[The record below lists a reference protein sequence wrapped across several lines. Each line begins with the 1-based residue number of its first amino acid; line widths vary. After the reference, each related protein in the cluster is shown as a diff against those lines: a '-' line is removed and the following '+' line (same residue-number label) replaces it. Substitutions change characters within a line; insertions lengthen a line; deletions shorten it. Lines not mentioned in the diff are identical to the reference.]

1 MKTAI
6 AITTIAAGALLTGCV
21 NSPVN
26 LAWRGVVHDYQQ
38 EATTEG
44 RIDNTPTL
52 GDTSVNAE
60 KTTDVQADVP
70 ITK

>member
-1 MKTAI
+1 MKT
-6 AITTIAAGALLTGCV
+6 ITAFAVIAAGALLTGCV

-44 RIDNTPTL
+44 SIANTPTL
-52 GDTSVNAE
+52 RDTAVNAE
-60 KTTDVQADVP
+60 KTTDVTADVP

>member
-1 MKTAI
+1 MRIYTFVF
-6 AITTIAAGALLTGCV
+6 AAALLTGCI

-44 RIDNTPTL
+44 RITNTPTL

-60 KTTDVQADVP
+60 KTTDAQLDLP
-70 ITK
+70 LTE